1 MRKTARPDPRPSALL
16 RWYDR
21 ERRKLPWRAP
31 PGIRPEP
38 YRVWLSEVMLQQ
50 TTAATV
56 GPYFQA
62 FVGRWPSLDALSKA
76 PLEEVLHAWQGLGYY
91 ARARNLVRCAR
102 EVSERLGGRFPEDE
116 AELRALPGIGPYTAA
131 AIAAIAF
138 ERRAVVVDGNVER
151 VMARLFG
158 VAEPLPAAKPR
169 LKELAARLTPAER
182 AGDYAQAVMEL
193 GATICL
199 PRQPDCDACPWG
211 AACVARA
218 RGNPE
223 SLPRRAPKAARP
235 RRHGVAFVALKRA
248 APEEHELLVR
258 RRPERGLLGGMT
270 EVPSTPWRA
279 RAWRPAEARALAPL
293 AADWRLVEG
302 SVRHTFTHFHLELMV
317 MTGWVAE
324 AEAAPSDGARWHPL
338 GRLDALA
345 LPTLMK
351 KVIRHARDA
360 SLEGIS
366 GASIG

>member
-1 MRKTARPDPRPSALL
+1 MSKTARRDPRPSELL
-16 RWYDR
+16 TWYDR
-21 ERRKLPWRAP
+21 QRRKLPWRAP
-31 PGIRPEP
+31 PGTRPDP

-56 GPYFQA
+56 VPYFHA
-62 FVGRWPSLDALSKA
+62 FVDRWPSLGALSKA

-102 EVSERLGGRFPEDE
+102 ELSERLGGRFPEDE

-199 PRQPDCDACPWG
+199 PRQPACGRCPWA
-211 AACVARA
+211 AACVGRA
-218 RGNPE
+218 RGSPE
-223 SLPRRAPKAARP
+223 SLPRRTPKAARP
-235 RRHGVAFVALKRA
+235 RRHGVAFVALKGA
-248 APEEHELLVR
+248 LAGAGELLVR

-279 RAWRPAEARALAPL
+279 RAWRAAEARALAPL

-302 SVRHTFTHFHLELMV
+302 SVRHTFSHFHLELMV
-317 MTGWVAE
+317 MTGWAAE
-324 AEAAPSDGARWHPL
+324 TQAAPPDGTRWHPL
-338 GRLDALA
+338 GRLGELA
-345 LPTLMK
+345 LPTLRK
-351 KVIRHARDA
+351 KVIRHARGA
-360 SLEGIS
+360 APEEVS
-366 GASIG
+366 GASFG